1 MAKAVLTARPFFLC
15 TCLCEFSSLAADKGV
30 TAASKRAVVLQDG
43 MRISYSPLNLGYVFM
58 RVVHFI
64 TAQQCHLNALT
75 VLPALTI
82 SVNIT
87 SCSIPVAKVCL

>member
-1 MAKAVLTARPFFLC
+1 MSFP
-15 TCLCEFSSLAADKGV
+15 SLATDKGV

-43 MRISYSPLNLGYVFM
+43 MHISYSPLNLGYVVM

-75 VLPALTI
+75 VLLSLKV

-87 SCSIPVAKVCL
+87 CCSILVAKVCL

>member
-1 MAKAVLTARPFFLC
+1 MCVYVCFPP
-15 TCLCEFSSLAADKGV
+15 LAAHKGV
-30 TAASKRAVVLQDG
+30 TAASERAVILQDG
-43 MRISYSPLNLGYVFM
+43 MCLSSSPLNLGYVFM

-75 VLPALTI
+75 VLLALKN

-87 SCSIPVAKVCL
+87 CCSVLVAKVCL